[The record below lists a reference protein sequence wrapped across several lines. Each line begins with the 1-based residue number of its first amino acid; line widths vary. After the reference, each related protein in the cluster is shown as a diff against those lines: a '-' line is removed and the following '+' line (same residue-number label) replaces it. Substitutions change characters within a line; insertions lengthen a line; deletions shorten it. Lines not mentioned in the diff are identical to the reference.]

1 MSEERRKRMSKDCY
15 CQSCFRNGQYFVIYF
30 LTKFE
35 SAINKEKVLSIQT
48 IIATLTL
55 SMWIIWVSLTSNNT
69 VQLKVGLYNYI
80 PDLQNDG
87 LASYK
92 SMIEDGFNCH
102 KYTVNVIVNKTLYSP
117 YGSIR
122 KYLEEDC
129 FDLIEVDAISLL
141 DIKDI
146 IVDIQH
152 VMPMPSDTLQT
163 AKSAV
168 KVGDQVLAYPT
179 LICGFFVIGL
189 SSNTDCSFR
198 NFQDN
203 FEGFKLLMEECRELV
218 TQVPLSYQRLIG
230 GKMNDDEGR
239 RLTSLYLDAY
249 IDVHG
254 PDTIEKAINDALNGI
269 VDAEVCGNLK
279 WFIGQCSNI
288 NGPNENK
295 CYWNY
300 TGSYV
305 KDSKNVINDI
315 ETRRTMFLFNFL
327 ESSTL
332 AKQTVSGHPSLVMSW
347 PLGPYNYMIQFT
359 DAIVVSKKSWER
371 ASEDKKNA
379 IRDFLRYFT
388 GTNLRLKIA
397 FGEDLNPPQ
406 NRYLLQATH
415 SFYKSTD
422 DPIYQESYHQ
432 IKKSVVSPLLTANK
446 RKKIHY
452 ILETKCI
459 NMK

>member
-1 MSEERRKRMSKDCY
+1 MSQDCY
-15 CQSCFRNGQYFVIYF
+15 CRSCFRNGQYFVIYF
-30 LTKFE
+30 LTKYE
-35 SAINKEKVLSIQT
+35 NATNKQKVLSMQT
-48 IIATLTL
+48 ILGTLTL

-92 SMIEDGFNCH
+92 SMIEGGFNCH

-117 YGSIR
+117 YGNIR
-122 KYLEEDC
+122 KYLEEDG

-141 DIKDI
+141 DIKDLI
-146 IVDIQH
+146 IDIQN
-152 VMPMPSDTLQT
+152 VMPMSTDTLLT

-168 KVGDQVLAYPT
+168 KMDDQVLAYPT
-179 LICGFFVIGL
+179 LICGLFVIGM
-189 SSNTDCSFR
+189 SSNADCSFR
-198 NFQDN
+198 SFQDN
-203 FEGFKLLMEECRELV
+203 FEDFKLSMEQCRELV
-218 TQVPLSYQRLIG
+218 TQVPLPYQRLIG

-254 PDTIEKAINDALNGI
+254 PESIEKALNDALNGI

-279 WFIGQCSNI
+279 WFIGQCSNV
-288 NGPNENK
+288 NENK

-305 KDSKNVINDI
+305 EDSKNVISDM

-327 ESSTL
+327 ESATL
-332 AKQTVSGHPSLVMSW
+332 AKQALSGHPSVVMSW
-347 PLGPYNYMIQFT
+347 PLGPFNYMIQFT

-371 ASEDKKNA
+371 ATEDKRNA

-388 GTNLRLKIA
+388 STSLRLKVA

-422 DPIYQESYHQ
+422 DPIYRDSYHQ
-432 IKKSVVSPLLTANK
+432 IKKSVVPPLLTANK
-446 RKKIHY
+446 RKKIHH
-452 ILETKCI
+452 ILETTCI
-459 NMK
+459 NMN

>member
-1 MSEERRKRMSKDCY
+1 MAKDCY

-30 LTKFE
+30 LTKYE
-35 SAINKEKVLSIQT
+35 NTTSKQKVLSMQT
-48 IIATLTL
+48 ILATLTL

-117 YGSIR
+117 YGNIR
-122 KYLEEDC
+122 KYLEEDG

-141 DIKDI
+141 DIKDLI
-146 IVDIQH
+146 MDIQH
-152 VMPMPSDTLQT
+152 VMPMPSDTLLT

-168 KVGDQVLAYPT
+168 KIDNQVLAYPT
-179 LICGFFVIGL
+179 LICGLFVIGM
-189 SSNTDCSFR
+189 SSNADCSIGS
-198 NFQDN
+198 FQNN
-203 FEGFKLLMEECRELV
+203 FEGFKLSMEQCRELV
-218 TQVPLSYQRLIG
+218 TQVPLPYQRLIG

-239 RLTSLYLDAY
+239 RLISLYLDAY
-249 IDVHG
+249 IDVNG
-254 PDTIEKAINDALNGI
+254 PESIEKALNDALNGI
-269 VDAEVCGNLK
+269 VDTEVCGNLK
-279 WFIGQCSNI
+279 WFIGQCSNV

-305 KDSKNVINDI
+305 EDNKNVINDM
-315 ETRRTMFLFNFL
+315 ETGRTMFLFNFL
-327 ESSTL
+327 ESATL
-332 AKQTVSGHPSLVMSW
+332 PKQALSGNPSVVMSL
-347 PLGPYNYMIQFT
+347 PLGPFNYKIQFT
-359 DAIVVSKKSWER
+359 DAIVVSKKTWER
-371 ASEDKKNA
+371 ASEDKRNT

-388 GTNLRLKIA
+388 STNLRHKIA

-422 DPIYQESYHQ
+422 DPIYRDSYNQ
-432 IKKSVVSPLLTANK
+432 IKQSVVPPLLTANK
-446 RKKIHY
+446 RKKIHH

-459 NMK
+459 NMN